1 MDDQISKVA
10 PVPEE
15 QEEKLKEKLESIRLK
30 EIEEK
35 VREEAKKIG
44 LPYID
49 LAGFP
54 IGTEALNLIS
64 YDNALH
70 YQVICFYLSGQV
82 ARLATP
88 NPTNPELT
96 EFRNK
101 LEELNDLTT
110 ELYFV
115 SEYSFQRALELYARL
130 PKISKIV
137 KGVEI
142 KEEDF
147 LKYETGIKTFRDLN
161 QAIQKVNITD
171 LITLVIAAAVKSRAS
186 DIHIEAEEMDVKIR
200 FRVDGVLIDVATL
213 SKKSWPQIISRI
225 KLLSSLKINI
235 VDKPQDGRFTIYLN
249 NDKIDV
255 RVSCL
260 PTAFGESVVMRL
272 LRSSQAGLAFEDLG
286 LRNSAYEKLKKEIE
300 RPNGMILTTGPTG
313 SGKTTTLYAII
324 NKLNQP
330 ETKIITLENPI
341 EYRLKGVNQSQID
354 EARGYTYAKGLK
366 ALLRQDP
373 DVLMVGEIR
382 DLETAEIAIQA
393 ALTGHLVISTLHTND
408 AAGAIPRLLAIG
420 VKPYLLAPA
429 INAVIGQRLVRRIC
443 LKCKE
448 EKKYPPEIVEKVKK
462 YLNELPKSEQEKI
475 DFDNFKFYF
484 GKGCDDCQGLGYKGR
499 IGIYEIFLMSPE
511 IEKLILTGQASEYQ
525 MRDLAK
531 AQGMVTMVQDGLL
544 KAIDGITT
552 IDEVFRVAE

>member
-15 QEEKLKEKLESIRLK
+15 KEEKLKEKLKSIRLK
-30 EIEEK
+30 EIEEE

-44 LPYID
+44 LPYIN
-49 LAGFP
+49 LVGFP
-54 IGTEALNLIS
+54 IGTEALSFIS

-70 YQVICFYLSGQV
+70 YQVVCFYLSDQV

-88 NPTNPELT
+88 NPANPELT

-115 SEYSFQRALELYARL
+115 SENSFRHALELYANL

-147 LKYETGIKTFRDLN
+147 LKYETRIKTFRDLN
-161 QAIQKVNITD
+161 QVIQRANITD
-171 LITLVIAAAVKSRAS
+171 LITLVIAAAVKSRSS
-186 DIHIEAEEMDVKIR
+186 DIHIEAEEMDIKIR
-200 FRVDGVLIDVATL
+200 FRIDGILIDVATL

-235 VDKPQDGRFTIYLN
+235 IDKPQDGRFTIYLT

-286 LRNSAYEKLKKEIE
+286 LRNSAYEKLKREVE

-448 EKKYPPEIVEKVKK
+448 EKKYPPEIVERVKK
-462 YLNELPKSEQEKI
+462 YLNELPKSEQEKV